1 MSRRLAS
8 INLSASVMPT
18 TSSKSAKPLRLT
30 QMNLEGL
37 SHEQCQYLARVLTE
51 NDIDVAVVQETH
63 ASEASSPQR
72 YKIHG
77 YYMSN
82 AMYHPKHDTA
92 ATYVRETSMRD
103 QWSWIP
109 TKVTRTS
116 PPSKCLSSRCEHH
129 QATLRR
135 MTYTCSTHTATRYL
149 SFSPLQ
155 DRLLARYCFVT
166 CDDQRQPLP
175 RAPINEPHFPN
186 SQHTSIIT
194 IGLGIRPLYQPS
206 RRCKNHRWNFRK
218 ANWPELTQ
226 SITETINR
234 IPPRTN
240 ESETIFF

>member
-1 MSRRLAS
+1 MSRSLAS
-8 INLSASVMPT
+8 INLSASGMST
-18 TSSKSAKPLRLT
+18 TSSKSAKTLRLT

-37 SHEQCQYLARVLTE
+37 SHEKCQYLARVLRE
-51 NDIDVAVVQETH
+51 NDTDRAVVQETH

-72 YKIHG
+72 YKIRG

-82 AMYHPKHDTA
+82 ALYHPKHDTA

-116 PPSKCLSSRCEHH
+116 PPSKCLSSRCE
-129 QATLRR
+129 QATRRR

-149 SFSPLQ
+149 PFSSLQ
-155 DRLLARYCFVT
+155 DRVLARYCFVT
-166 CDDQRQPLP
+166 CD
-175 RAPINEPHFPN
+175 
-186 SQHTSIIT
+186 IT

-206 RRCKNHRWNFRK
+206 RRFKNHRWNFRK

-240 ESETIFF
+240 ESETFFLNVQRE